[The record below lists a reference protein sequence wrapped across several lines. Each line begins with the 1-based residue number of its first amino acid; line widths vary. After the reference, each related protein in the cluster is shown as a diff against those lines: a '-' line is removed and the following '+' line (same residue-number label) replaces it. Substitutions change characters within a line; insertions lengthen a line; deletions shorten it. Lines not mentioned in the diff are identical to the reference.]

1 MSDLHLP
8 PPPAAADVI
17 DLGAHAGRHPA
28 SRLFADVDEPAVAG
42 APQQDDLEVVPDDSI
57 EALLADVID
66 LVSEARPAPMSSM
79 VKVDRDELL
88 DLLEAALDQIPA
100 EVQEARWVM
109 RDREALLEQ
118 GRRERD
124 ALIDEGRLQVARM
137 VERQEIVRAAE
148 RKARQVVEEARTEA
162 RELQHKVE
170 DYCDSR
176 LAEFEGFLQ
185 RTTTTVRQSR
195 QRLAGELPERRNV
208 EG

>member
-8 PPPAAADVI
+8 PPPAPADVI
-17 DLGAHAGRHPA
+17 DLDAHAGRHPA
-28 SRLFADVDEPAVAG
+28 SHLFADVDEPQPATAAG
-42 APQQDDLEVVPDDSI
+42 DDLEVVPDDSI
-57 EALLADVID
+57 EALLADAID
-66 LVSEARPAPMSSM
+66 LVAEARPAPMSSM

-88 DLLEAALDQIPA
+88 DLLEAALEQVPA
-100 EVQEARWVM
+100 EIQEARWVL
-109 RDREALLEQ
+109 RDRDALLEQ
-118 GRRERD
+118 GRHERD

-148 RKARQVVEEARTEA
+148 RKARQIVEEARSEA

-195 QRLAGELPERRNV
+195 QRLTGELPERRTL